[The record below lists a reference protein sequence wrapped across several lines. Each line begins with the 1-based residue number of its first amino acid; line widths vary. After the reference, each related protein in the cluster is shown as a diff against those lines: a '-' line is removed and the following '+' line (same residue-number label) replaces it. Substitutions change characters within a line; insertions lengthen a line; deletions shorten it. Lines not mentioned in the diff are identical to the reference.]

1 MNEILTEEELGAR
14 LKKAPRTIRDWR
26 EKRMLPFI
34 RIGRSILYDW
44 DKVAATLQKLE
55 RKEAGATK

>member
-1 MNEILTEEELGAR
+1 MNEILTEEELAAR
-14 LKKAPRTIRDWR
+14 LKKAPRTVRDWR

-44 DKVAATLQKLE
+44 GRVTAALQKLE
-55 RKEAGATK
+55 RIAK